1 MTAPPWMMPLALSL
15 TLLAGQSRPSWRVN
29 GSRVAVPP
37 EAVHVLDGDTAVIR
51 WMPADTETMRVLG
64 IDTAELF
71 GTKGHH
77 PMDHMPQMTAAGA
90 EARGFARGAFAAARK
105 IELLRSTRLDR
116 YRRTLGYFFLDDR
129 NYSVL
134 VIEARLSEET
144 ISHYGD
150 NGLPHEAA
158 EVLEA
163 AHRARQGHEAAAG
176 AR

>member
-1 MTAPPWMMPLALSL
+1 MTTPPWILPLALSL
-15 TLLAGQSRPSWRVN
+15 MLLGAQSRSSLRPS
-29 GSRVAVPP
+29 GSRVAVPV
-37 EAVHVLDGDTAVIR
+37 EAVHLLDGDTAVIH
-51 WMPADTETMRVLG
+51 WVPADNETVRVLG

-77 PMDHMPQMTAAGA
+77 PTDHMPPMSPDGA
-90 EARGFARGAFAAARK
+90 EARGFARGAFATARK
-105 IELLRSTRLDR
+105 IELLRSARLDR

-150 NGLPHEAA
+150 NGLPREAR

-163 AHRARQGHEAAAG
+163 AQRAGGHGAAAG